1 MRVKTLQ
8 VVWHNQ
14 KPIYSVDFHPSGV
27 LATGGGDKDVKV
39 CTVYDMLVTLP
50 ANAAA
55 TSVLCPA
62 VVEGQHSMP
71 AYVSFIATKHFTL
84 ACTHQ
89 QVILDDDRNPSVEHI
104 GHLAGH
110 TRDVNSVR
118 FSPTG
123 AAYLSICA
131 YAL

>member
-27 LATGGGDKDVKV
+27 LATGGGDTDVKV
-39 CTVYDMLVTLP
+39 CTVYDMLVTLL

-55 TSVLCPA
+55 TSVLCA

-71 AYVSFIATKHFTL
+71 ACVSLIGTKNFTF
-84 ACTHQ
+84 ACMHQ
-89 QVILDDDRNPSVEHI
+89 QVNIDDDRNPSVEHI

-123 AAYLSICA
+123 AAGLSICA

>member
-39 CTVYDMLVTLP
+39 CIVYDMLVSLP
-50 ANAAA
+50 ATAAA
-55 TSVLCPA
+55 TSMLCSA
-62 VVEGQHSMP
+62 VVEGQRSSP
-71 AYVSFIATKHFTL
+71 GCDNLTR
-84 ACTHQ
+84 THHLTFSCMRQ
-89 QVILDDDRNPSVEHI
+89 QVILDENRSPSVEHI

-123 AAYLSICA
+123 AAVWWTCMF
-131 YAL
+131 AL